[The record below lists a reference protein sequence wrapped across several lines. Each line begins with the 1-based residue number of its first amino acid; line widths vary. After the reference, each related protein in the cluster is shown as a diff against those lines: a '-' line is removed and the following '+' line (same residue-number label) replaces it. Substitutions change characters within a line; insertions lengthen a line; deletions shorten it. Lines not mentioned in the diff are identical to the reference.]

1 MTNKISIRVAAG
13 ILRRGS
19 QYFIAQRLPGDRGE
33 GAWEFPGG
41 KVEPGESDSDALRRE
56 LAEELG
62 IEITESALLMTLT
75 HEYPERFVDLV
86 FFEVLAWHGEPEGCE
101 GQATRWCER
110 NALADVDWLP
120 ANGPVV
126 AALTSSSKY

>member
-1 MTNKISIRVAAG
+1 VATKTTIRVAAG
-13 ILRRGS
+13 VLRRGS
-19 QYFIAQRLPGDRGE
+19 QYFIAQRLPGDLGD

-41 KVEPGESDSDALRRE
+41 KVEPGESDSDALQRE

-62 IEITESALLMTLT
+62 IHVTESALLMTLT

-86 FFEVLAWHGEPEGCE
+86 FFEVLAWQGEPEGRE

-110 NALADVDWLP
+110 DALAEVDWLP

-126 AALTSSSKY
+126 DALTSPNKY